1 MRLLMTAL
9 GSYGDVLPIVG
20 LASAMIER
28 GHQATII
35 SNPVFQPI
43 IEVAGAG
50 FVPIGT
56 EEQYDEFIHH
66 PDSWHPIR
74 GPILAIRD
82 FVSVHL
88 HKLYEVIDENHRP
101 GETVLVAHCLDM
113 ASRVH
118 QDKHGTSVASVHLAP
133 LTLRSLHDSPQM
145 FGMWMHS
152 WLPRWFRRAQYWVA
166 DQICDHLLAPEL
178 DTLRRGLGLEPVR
191 GVMRDWYFSPQLVLG
206 LFPDWFARPQPDWP
220 PNTVPTGFPLWDQS
234 SAMELPEEVER
245 FLGEGDPPIVFTPGS
260 AMAQGPWFFEAA
272 IDACQRLGRRG
283 ILATK
288 YPEQLPKELPSTVR
302 HFDFVPFS
310 RLLPRAAALVHHG
323 GIGTSGQGL
332 AAGLPQLVMP
342 MAYDQHDNATRLKRL
357 GVAATI
363 RRNKFR
369 GPAVAQA
376 LDLLLSEESVRAAG
390 RHWAEQCDSALA
402 LATSCEALEKLAET
416 SLAARRQPS
425 ARLAPR
431 G

>member
-20 LASAMIER
+20 LASAMNAR

-35 SNPVFQPI
+35 ANPLFQPI
-43 IEVAGAG
+43 IEAASAG

-56 EEQYDEFIHH
+56 KEQYDEFTHH

-74 GPILAIRD
+74 GPILGLRN

-88 HKLYEVIDENHRP
+88 HELYELIDENHRP
-101 GETVLVAHCLDM
+101 GETVLVAHFLDM

-118 QDKHGTSVASVHLAP
+118 QDKHGTPVASVHLAP
-133 LTLRSLHDSPQM
+133 LTLPSLHESPQM
-145 FGMWMHS
+145 FGMWLHS
-152 WLPRWFRRAQYWVA
+152 WLPRWFKRAQFWAA

-178 DTLRRGLGLEPVR
+178 DALRRGLGLEPVR
-191 GVMRDWYFSPQLVLG
+191 GVMREWYFSPQLVLG

-220 PNTVPTGFPLWDQS
+220 PNTVLTGFPLWDQS
-234 SAMELPEEVER
+234 ATMELPEEVEE
-245 FLGEGDPPIVFTPGS
+245 FLRHGDPPIVFTPGS

-272 IDACQRLGRRG
+272 IEACQRLGRRG

-302 HFDFVPFS
+302 HFGFIPFS

-342 MAYDQHDNATRLKRL
+342 MAYDQLDNATRLKRL

-369 GPAVAQA
+369 SPAVAKA
-376 LDLLLSEESVRAAG
+376 LDSLLTSESVRAAV
-390 RHWAEQCDSALA
+390 
-402 LATSCEALEKLAET
+402 
-416 SLAARRQPS
+416 
-425 ARLAPR
+425 
-431 G
+431 